1 MSVLKITSPVSPVN
15 GMVFAERELA
25 SSRDIDRAI
34 HKSVIAGQS
43 WRRQSIAFRTRL
55 LSAALDLFVQQ
66 TDKIAQDITLQI
78 GRPLIFS
85 PGEVKGLEER
95 GRYMLG
101 CAEEILSPYQPA
113 GKNGF
118 NRFIARE
125 PLGIVL
131 VIAPWNYPY
140 LTAIN
145 CIIPALAAGNT
156 VLLKHSSQTPLCAER
171 MQQVFIEAGLPEGVF
186 QFLHLSHRDT
196 ETLIQDSNIGFV
208 NFTGSVPAGKLVQQ
222 SARQRFIDVGLELG
236 GKDPAWVREDA
247 SLEFAIEQ
255 LVDGSFFNSGQ
266 SCCGIERIYVHQNI
280 YKEFVDGF
288 VEQTRQFNLGN
299 PFEAS
304 TTLGPMVKSSAAD
317 FVREQI
323 REAVLQ
329 GAEPLIN
336 ESEFSFSQP
345 GSAYLAPQVLVNVD
359 HSMRV
364 MYEESFGPVVGIMSV
379 ASDDEA
385 VRLMNDSKFG
395 LSASI
400 WTADEAA
407 ALRIGSELETGTVF
421 MNRCDYLDP
430 SLVWTGVKDTGR
442 GKSLSVYGYDS
453 VTRLKSY
460 HFRQE
465 QQS

>member
-1 MSVLKITSPVSPVN
+1 MSVLKITSPVDGS
-15 GMVFAERELA
+15 VFAERELA
-25 SSRDIDRAI
+25 SSQDIENAIRKAVAAGRDWR
-34 HKSVIAGQS
+34 KQSV
-43 WRRQSIAFRTRL
+43 AFRTRL
-55 LSAALDLFVQQ
+55 LSGALDHFVQQ
-66 TDKIAQDITLQI
+66 TDEIARDITLQI
-78 GRPLIFS
+78 GRPLNVS

-95 GRYMLG
+95 GRYMLE
-101 CAEEILSPYQPA
+101 CAEDILSPYQPPVR
-113 GKNGF
+113 NGF

-145 CIIPALAAGNT
+145 SIIPALAAGNT
-156 VLLKHSSQTPLCAER
+156 VLLKHSSQTPLSAER

-186 QFLHLSHRDT
+186 QFLHLSHQDT
-196 ETLIQDSNIGFV
+196 ETLIQNRNISYV
-208 NFTGSVPAGKLVQQ
+208 NFTGSVSAGRQIQQ
-222 SARQRFIDVGLELG
+222 SVRQRFIDVGLELG
-236 GKDPAWVREDA
+236 GKDPAWIRADA
-247 SLEFAIEQ
+247 DLDFAIEQ
-255 LVDGSFFNSGQ
+255 LVAGSFFNSGQ
-266 SCCGIERIYVHQNI
+266 SCCGVERIYVHRDI
-280 YKEFVDGF
+280 YRDFVTGF
-288 VEQTRQFNLGN
+288 VEQTRQLNLAN

-323 REAVLQ
+323 REAILQ
-329 GAEPLIN
+329 GAKPLIDDN
-336 ESEFSFSQP
+336 EFLLSQP
-345 GSAYLAPQVLVNVD
+345 GSAYLAPQVLVNVS
-359 HSMRV
+359 HGMRL
-364 MYEESFGPVVGIMSV
+364 MSEESFGPVVGIMPV
-379 ASDDEA
+379 ATDDEA
-385 VRLMNDSKFG
+385 IQLMNDSQLG

-407 ALRIGSELETGTVF
+407 ALRIGGDLETGTVF

-430 SLVWTGVKDTGR
+430 ALVWTGVKDTGR

-465 QQS
+465 QKS

>member
-1 MSVLKITSPVSPVN
+1 MSVLKITSPVDGS
-15 GMVFAERELA
+15 VFAERELA
-25 SSRDIDRAI
+25 SSQDIDSAI
-34 HKSVIAGQS
+34 QKAVVAGRDWRKQS
-43 WRRQSIAFRTRL
+43 LTFRTRL
-55 LSAALDLFVQQ
+55 LSRALDLFVQQ
-66 TDKIAQDITLQI
+66 TEEIAQDITLQI
-78 GRPLIFS
+78 GRPLTVS
-85 PGEVKGLEER
+85 PGEVKGVEER
-95 GRYMLG
+95 GRYMLE
-101 CAEEILSPYQPA
+101 CAEDILSSYQPA

-118 NRFIARE
+118 NRFITRE

-145 CIIPALAAGNT
+145 CIIPALAAGNL

-186 QFLHLSHRDT
+186 QFLHLSHPDT
-196 ETLIQDSNIGFV
+196 ETLIQNSNIGFV
-208 NFTGSVPAGKLVQQ
+208 NFTGSVPGGRLVQQ

-247 SLEFAIEQ
+247 NLEFAIEQ

-280 YKEFVDGF
+280 YRGFVDRF
-288 VEQTRQFNLGN
+288 VEQTRKLNLGN
-299 PFEAS
+299 PFESS
-304 TTLGPMVKSSAAD
+304 TTLGPMVKNSAAD

-329 GAEPLIN
+329 GAEPLIS
-336 ESEFSFSQP
+336 ESEFLFSQS
-345 GSAYLAPQVLVNVD
+345 GSAYLAPQVLVNVN

-364 MYEESFGPVVGIMSV
+364 MTEESFGPVVGIMPV

-385 VRLMNDSKFG
+385 IRLMNDSEFG

-400 WTADEAA
+400 WTANEAA

-442 GKSLSVYGYDS
+442 GKSLSVFGYDS

-465 QQS
+465 QKS

>member
-1 MSVLKITSPVSPVN
+1 MAVLKITSPVDGS
-15 GMVFAERELA
+15 VFAERELSSEQDINSAILESVKAGKTWRKQSLA
-25 SSRDIDRAI
+25 SRIS
-34 HKSVIAGQS
+34 
-43 WRRQSIAFRTRL
+43 L
-55 LSAALDLFVQQ
+55 LSTAVDIFVQQ
-66 TDKIAQDITLQI
+66 TGDIAREITLQI
-78 GRPLIFS
+78 GRPITFS
-85 PGEVKGLEER
+85 SGEVRGVEER
-95 GRYMLG
+95 GRYMLE
-101 CAEEILSPYQPA
+101 CAESALSPHYPK
-113 GKNGF
+113 GKEGF
-118 NRFIARE
+118 FRCIARE

-131 VIAPWNYPY
+131 VIAPWNYPF

-171 MQQVFIEAGLPEGVF
+171 MAQVFLEAGLPEGVF
-186 QFLHLSHRDT
+186 QFLHLSHQDT
-196 ETLIQDSNIGFV
+196 ETLIQNPNIGFV
-208 NFTGSVPAGKLVQQ
+208 NFTGSVPAGKQVQQ

-236 GKDPAWVREDA
+236 GKDPAFVRDDA
-247 SLEFAIEQ
+247 CLEFAIEQ
-255 LVDGSFFNSGQ
+255 LADGSFFNSGQ
-266 SCCGIERIYVHQNI
+266 SCCGVERIYVHHRV
-280 YKEFVDGF
+280 YRDFVDGF
-288 VEQTRQFNLGN
+288 VEQTRQLKLGN

-304 TTLGPMVKSSAAD
+304 TTLGPMVKNSAAD

-329 GAEPLIN
+329 GAKPLIS
-336 ESEFSFSQP
+336 ESGFPFSTP
-345 GSAYLAPQVLVNVD
+345 GSAYLAPQVLVNVT

-364 MYEESFGPVVGIMSV
+364 MSEESFGPVVGIMPV

-385 VRLMNDSKFG
+385 IRLMNDSEFG
-395 LSASI
+395 LSASV

-407 ALRIGSELETGTVF
+407 ALRIGSELEAGTVF

-430 SLVWTGVKDTGR
+430 ALVWTGVKNTGR

-465 QQS
+465 QKA

>member
-1 MSVLKITSPVSPVN
+1 MSVLKITSPVDGS
-15 GMVFAERELA
+15 VFAERELV
-25 SSRDIDRAI
+25 SSPDIDNAI
-34 HKSVIAGQS
+34 QKAVAAGRDWRKQS
-43 WRRQSIAFRTRL
+43 MVCRTRL
-55 LSAALDLFVQQ
+55 LSTALDLFVQQ
-66 TDKIAQDITLQI
+66 TDEIAREITLQI
-78 GRPLIFS
+78 GRPLNFS

-95 GRYMLG
+95 GRHMLE
-101 CAEEILSPYQPA
+101 CAEEALSPYLPA

-118 NRFIARE
+118 NRFIIRE

-140 LTAIN
+140 LTAVN

-171 MQQVFIEAGLPEGVF
+171 MQKVFIEAGLPEGVF
-186 QFLHLSHRDT
+186 QFLHLSHQDT
-196 ETLIQDSNIGFV
+196 ETLIQNPNIGFV
-208 NFTGSVPAGKLVQQ
+208 NFTGSVPAGKLIQQ

-236 GKDPAWVREDA
+236 GKDPAWVREDTN
-247 SLEFAIEQ
+247 LEFAIKQ

-266 SCCGIERIYVHQNI
+266 SCCGIERIYVHKNI
-280 YKEFVDGF
+280 YRDFVDGF
-288 VEQTRQFNLGN
+288 VKETRRFCLGN

-304 TTLGPMVKSSAAD
+304 TTLGPMVKSNAAD
-317 FVREQI
+317 FVRGQI
-323 REAVLQ
+323 SEAIAQ
-329 GAEPLIN
+329 GAESLIS
-336 ESEFSFSQP
+336 ESEFSLSQS

-364 MYEESFGPVVGIMSV
+364 MSEESFGPVVGIMPA

-385 VRLMNDSKFG
+385 IRLMNDSEFG

-400 WTADEAA
+400 WTVDETAA
-407 ALRIGSELETGTVF
+407 SRIGSELETGTVF

-465 QQS
+465 QTS